1 MKRIDKFKYYA
12 EWTGIMVMGII
23 GTVFMVSFITGLSYI
38 LCKLFK
44 II

>member
-1 MKRIDKFKYYA
+1 MKSIDKFKYYA

-23 GTVFMVSFITGLSYI
+23 GTVFMVSFIAGLSYI

>member
-1 MKRIDKFKYYA
+1 MNKLDKLKYYA
-12 EWTGIMVMGII
+12 EWSGIMIMGII
-23 GTVFMVSFITGLSYI
+23 GTVFMVSFVAGLAYM